1 MKSRDVYMIIDSVT
15 ARVLVSLYPAYAS
28 AVRPDGTILVRL
40 DKALYGCTESAKLWF
55 NLLSSVLKEDG
66 FVANEYDP
74 CVFNKMYDGVQC
86 TVVVYVDDLMI
97 TCANRE
103 PIDAVIA
110 LFRKRFHDLTVN
122 EGVVHS
128 YLA

>member
-1 MKSRDVYMIIDSVT
+1 
-15 ARVLVSLYPAYAS
+15 
-28 AVRPDGTILVRL
+28 
-40 DKALYGCTESAKLWF
+40 
-55 NLLSSVLKEDG
+55 
-66 FVANEYDP
+66 
-74 CVFNKMYDGVQC
+74 MYDGVQC

-128 YLA
+128 YLGMLFDFSSASAVKISDRYTNICT